1 MIDRLRRTLPGLL
14 VALLILAAT
23 QLALTDH
30 AAAQAN
36 PSAKSGLKVYDNFN
50 SAYLDPARWY
60 VQFGCSGVTNLECV
74 RQIQEGRL
82 HLRARAYGDRNTNI
96 GNEYGNSELY
106 LLDPAAT
113 EFAAELRVLRADSAG
128 CTTSPG
134 AGTHG
139 HALLFGTFFN
149 GGGGTVD
156 DDVHAFL
163 VFDRY
168 STDPANVVQAT
179 AFLQY
184 QGTFFDFADLASV
197 NVGERVT
204 ADLKW
209 DKANHQFVAKLVRPS
224 NNTTVQ
230 VTLPY
235 TMSDATPAVAPSKAL
250 GARSFPENCVGTQTF
265 TDIEASFDRVMVN

>member
-1 MIDRLRRTLPGLL
+1 MMDRFRRIPPGLVAFL
-14 VALLILAAT
+14 VMAAL
-23 QLALTDH
+23 QLGVAFPT
-30 AAAQAN
+30 AAQQN
-36 PSAKSGLKVYDNFN
+36 PSARAGLKLYDNFD
-50 SAYLDPARWY
+50 SAYINPARWY
-60 VQFGCSGVTNLECV
+60 VQYGCSGVTNLECV
-74 RQIQEGRL
+74 RQIREERL
-82 HLRARAYGDRNTNI
+82 HLRARAYGARNTNI

-106 LLDPAAT
+106 LVDSAAT
-113 EFAAELRVLRADSAG
+113 EFAAELRVLRVDSAG

-139 HALLFGTFFN
+139 HALLFGSFFN
-149 GGGGTVD
+149 GGGGTTG
-156 DDVHAFL
+156 DDVSAFL
-163 VFDRY
+163 VLDRF
-168 STDPANVVQAT
+168 STDPANVVSVQ

-184 QGTFFDFADLASV
+184 QGTFFDFVDLTSV
-197 NVGERVT
+197 NVGEQVT

-235 TMSDATPAVAPSKAL
+235 TMSDVTPAVAPQKAL

>member
-1 MIDRLRRTLPGLL
+1 
-14 VALLILAAT
+14 V
-23 QLALTDH
+23 
-30 AAAQAN
+30 N
-36 PSAKSGLKVYDNFN
+36 SSAKSGLKLYDNFN

-60 VQFGCSGVTNLECV
+60 VQWGCSGLTNLECV
-74 RQIQEGRL
+74 RQIQEGHL
-82 HLRARAYGDRNTNI
+82 HPRARASGDRTTNS
-96 GNEYGNSELY
+96 GNEYGNSEIY
-106 LLDPAAT
+106 LVNSAAT
-113 EFAAELRVLRADSAG
+113 EIAAELRVLRADSAG

-134 AGTHG
+134 DGTHG
-139 HALLFGTFFN
+139 HALLFGNFFN

-168 STDPANVVQAT
+168 STEPANVVQVS

-184 QGTFFDFADLASV
+184 QGSFFDFVDLAAV

-209 DKANHQFVAKLVRPS
+209 DKANHQFVAKLVRPG
-224 NNTTVQ
+224 NTSVQ

-235 TMSDATPAVAPSKAL
+235 TMSDAMPAALPAKAL
-250 GARSFPENCVGTQTF
+250 GARSFPENCVGTETF
-265 TDIEASFDRVMVN
+265 VDMEASFDRVMTN